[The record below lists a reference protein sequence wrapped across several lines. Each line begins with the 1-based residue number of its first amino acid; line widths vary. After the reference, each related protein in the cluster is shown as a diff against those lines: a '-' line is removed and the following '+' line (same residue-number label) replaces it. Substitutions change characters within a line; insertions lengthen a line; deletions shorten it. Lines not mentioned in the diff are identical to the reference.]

1 MLRVLYA
8 GSPEASA
15 QTLRLLKEKESLF
28 DFKIVGVLTNPPSA
42 KGRHKELVPT
52 FVGQVAKEFDLPVF
66 SPEHLDSSAREEVKK
81 INADILVVFAYGHI
95 LGPKFMELFN
105 FGVLNLHPSA
115 LPKYRGPTP
124 INAVILNGDKETA
137 LTVQKM
143 NLKIDEGNILAQK
156 KIVLNGTETA
166 GTLLNNAAI
175 SGADMI
181 VEILGKISKTGKI
194 SEGTVQSGIASYT
207 TFIKKEDAKINWND
221 SVEKIDCVVRAYNPE
236 PMAWTLENGVQL
248 KIISGIP
255 LSDEEAKAFGAD
267 FTSEPGTV
275 ALFAK
280 QKGIFVKCK
289 NGFFAVTKLQRQGK
303 NAMNYKD
310 FMNGAKDFV
319 GKKLGF

>member
-15 QTLRLLKEKESLF
+15 QTLRLLKEKENSF
-28 DFKIVGVLTNPPSA
+28 DYQIVGVLTNPPSA

-52 FVGQVAKEFDLPVF
+52 FVGQVAKEFEIPVF
-66 SPEHLDSSAREEVKK
+66 SPEHLDSVAREDVKK

-95 LGPKFMELFN
+95 LGPKFMELFE

-124 INAVILNGDKETA
+124 INAAILNGDKETA
-137 LTVQKM
+137 FTVQKM

-156 KIVLNGTETA
+156 IVKLNGTETA
-166 GTLLNNAAI
+166 GTLLSDAAI
-175 SGADMI
+175 SGANMLS
-181 VEILGKISKTGKI
+181 EILGEVSKNGKI
-194 SEGTVQSGIASYT
+194 SEGTVQTGKASYT

-221 SVEKIDCVVRAYNPE
+221 SAKKIDCIVRAYNPE
-236 PMAWTLENGVQL
+236 PTAWTLENGVQL

-255 LSDEEAKAFGAD
+255 LSDEEAKTFGVDLTAK
-267 FTSEPGTV
+267 PGTV
-275 ALFAK
+275 VTFLK
-280 QKGIFVKCK
+280 QKGIFIKCK
-289 NGFFAVTKLQRQGK
+289 GGFFVVTKLQRQGK

-310 FMNGAKDFV
+310 FMNGAKNFIGNV
-319 GKKLGF
+319 LG

>member
-15 QTLRLLKEKESLF
+15 QTLRLLKEKENSF
-28 DFKIVGVLTNPPSA
+28 DYQIVGVLTNPPSA

-52 FVGQVAKEFDLPVF
+52 FVEQVAKEFEIPVF
-66 SPEHLDSSAREEVKK
+66 SPEHLDSVAREDVKK

-95 LGPKFMELFN
+95 LGPKFMELFE

-124 INAVILNGDKETA
+124 INAAILNGDKETA
-137 LTVQKM
+137 FTVQKM

-156 KIVLNGTETA
+156 IVKLNGTETA
-166 GTLLNNAAI
+166 GTLLSDAAI
-175 SGADMI
+175 SGANMLS
-181 VEILGKISKTGKI
+181 EILGEVSKNGKI
-194 SEGTVQSGIASYT
+194 SEGTVQTGKASYT

-221 SVEKIDCVVRAYNPE
+221 SAKKIDCIVRAYNPE
-236 PMAWTLENGVQL
+236 PTAWTLENGVQL

-255 LSDEEAKAFGAD
+255 LSDEEVKTFGVVLTAK
-267 FTSEPGTV
+267 PGTV
-275 ALFAK
+275 VTFLK
-280 QKGIFVKCK
+280 QKGIFIKCK
-289 NGFFAVTKLQRQGK
+289 GGFFVVTKLQRQGK

-310 FMNGAKDFV
+310 FMNGAKNFIGNV
-319 GKKLGF
+319 LG